1 MASCCDHP
9 YTEVEI
15 TYRDGSVKKL
25 VLSFDLGKG
34 GIGKEKE
41 IPGVEKV
48 LNLEC
53 DAAKGTSG

>member
-1 MASCCDHP
+1 MASGCDHP
-9 YTEVEI
+9 YTEIEI

-41 IPGVEKV
+41 IPGVERV

-53 DAAKGTSG
+53 DAARGTSG